1 MKIRFVGL
9 ALVII
14 FSGTI
19 ATSAF
24 AASGISVG
32 GSSRTARVQCLTFL
46 NNIFVGQSNNDVTNL
61 QTFLSAKGYV
71 DSSNITGYFGSITRQ
86 AVVGFQAD
94 NDLPQTGYVGPL
106 TRQVIHNLS
115 CGSSQ
120 NQNNNQNQNQ
130 NQKLTITKLGTQSG
144 PQGTDVTIYGTGF
157 DSSNNTVM
165 FGTVPISGVS
175 SDDGTSVDFTV
186 PAIGGQSCPIYSTN
200 GCYIENPSQQSE
212 LGKYQLFVLNSK
224 GVSNVVTFT
233 LTSGLGQTSSSN
245 TNRPS
250 ISRLIGP
257 QLLKRN
263 DIGIYTLLVT
273 SNSQATTTYTAQVLW
288 GDEASSTGVAAKSFS
303 MTDQQTLTFSHTY
316 ATNGRYNIYFTV
328 TNPDTNYSQTKRF
341 TVTVSDTAP
350 KPSTTFSLSSIYPSS
365 GKIGTT
371 VSLVGQSLP
380 LDATVHFGVG
390 GIKNQM
396 IYDYGS
402 LIIFS
407 IPSAVNPCDIVT
419 NVSCFASPQLV
430 VPGRY
435 PVYVSNSLGQI
446 TNTLSFTVTN

>member
-1 MKIRFVGL
+1 MKERCVRL
-9 ALVII
+9 ALFII
-14 FSGTI
+14 LSGTF
-19 ATSAF
+19 AAPAF

-32 GSSRTARVQCLTFL
+32 GSSRTVRVQCLTFS
-46 NNIFVGQSNNDVTNL
+46 NNIFVGLSNNDVTNL

-71 DSSNITGYFGSITRQ
+71 DASNITGYFGSITRQ

-115 CGSSQ
+115 CDSSQ
-120 NQNNNQNQNQ
+120 NQNNNQNQ

-165 FGTVPISGVS
+165 FGTIPISGVS
-175 SDDGTSVDFTV
+175 SDDGTSVDFSV
-186 PAIGGQSCPIYSTN
+186 PAIGGQSCPTYSTN

-224 GVSNVVTFT
+224 GVSNVVSFT

-245 TNRPS
+245 SNRPT
-250 ISRLIGP
+250 ISRLVGP

-316 ATNGRYNIYFTV
+316 IKSGRYNVYFTV

-350 KPSTTFSLSSIYPSS
+350 KPSTALSLSSLYPSS

-390 GIKNQM
+390 GMKNQTT
-396 IYDYGS
+396 YDYGS

-407 IPSAVNPCDIVT
+407 VPSAVNPCDIVS
-419 NVSCFASPQLV
+419 NVSCFASPQPV

-435 PVYVSNSLGQI
+435 PIYVSNSLGQI